1 MQDNEKPKFFE
12 LMAGLSE
19 IFDKSVSAV
28 ALNLY
33 WQSLRE
39 YSLEDVT
46 RAANNIVKS
55 HKYSTFPKP
64 AEFIE
69 FINPPVG
76 AEMKAELMTEEFYE
90 RFAESGYHSFEWQ
103 DPVLAMT
110 VEHYGGWH
118 SVLKEYPHNNA
129 ESAKFWMKDFK
140 KAYVTF
146 LSHPRK
152 TVNLRVVG
160 TFESGNTSKGYL
172 TDEKG
177 EAIPLPDREGFIL
190 IGSPEAQKYLEHN
203 WNIKS
208 KNCWNH
214 KWNI

>member
-1 MQDNEKPKFFE
+1 MPMDDTSKKEFAE
-12 LMAGLSE
+12 MMIGLGE
-19 IFDKSVSAV
+19 IYDKKIST
-28 ALNLY
+28 ALISIY
-33 WQSLRE
+33 WDALKE
-39 YSLEDVT
+39 YSLDDVKK
-46 RAANNIVKS
+46 AVNNIVS
-55 HKYSTFPKP
+55 THKYSTLPKP
-64 AEFIE
+64 AHFIE
-69 FINPPVG
+69 FINPPVE

-118 SVLKEYPHNNA
+118 SVLKEYPRDNA

-160 TFESGNTSKGYL
+160 TFESENTSKGYL

-190 IGSPEAQKYLEHN
+190 IGSPEAQKYLEH
-203 WNIKS
+203 KEQKLLES
-208 KNCWNH
+208 
-214 KWNI
+214 